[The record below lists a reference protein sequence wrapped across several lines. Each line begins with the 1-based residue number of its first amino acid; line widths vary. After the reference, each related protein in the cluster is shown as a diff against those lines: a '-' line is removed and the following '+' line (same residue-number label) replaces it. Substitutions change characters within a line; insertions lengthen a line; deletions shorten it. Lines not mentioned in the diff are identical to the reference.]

1 MRLVNGMRKWWPSLL
16 AVVLI
21 LVVALTGC
29 SLSDDNGKI
38 KLRVVTMFGG
48 TDPAKK
54 AYEQALKDF
63 MKAHPDVEIVDES
76 MTATG
81 DDFRTKVKTDFASG
95 NEPDVTFFFT
105 GAEAEPIIQSGAV
118 VPYEE
123 IFAKDKAWS
132 DAFSDNVKQQVK
144 AKDGKIYA
152 VPITG
157 FYEGLFVNKSLFKR
171 YGLEL
176 PTDWE
181 KFTKAVE
188 TFSKNGIIP
197 IAGSLEE
204 SYYLIE
210 HFILSAGGPAG
221 HNSKFDHGIQPS
233 WAQGLEKIKEV
244 YDMGGFPKDALTIKD
259 AQAQELFKNKQA
271 AMIVNG
277 SWILGGLTDK
287 EDVEVLPFPV
297 MPGGKANPQDL
308 VAGYTSGFYLSKKSY
323 EDKDKKGLALE
334 LIKYLT
340 SKEMVKKFAE
350 ANGGVPAVDVKVEG
364 LPTVY
369 QQGHQMVQEAH
380 SLSLPIDAQISAEAF
395 NEIRKGVP
403 HIVQGKKTA
412 QDVLQ
417 AALKI
422 EQEKMPK

>member
-1 MRLVNGMRKWWPSLL
+1 MRKCGTGLL
-16 AVVLI
+16 AIVLTLMI
-21 LVVALTGC
+21 ALTGC
-29 SLSDDNGKI
+29 SPSADGGKI
-38 KLRVVTMFGG
+38 KLRIVTMFGG

-54 AYEQALKDF
+54 TYDQALKDF

-105 GAEAEPIIQSGAV
+105 GAEAEPIVQSGAV
-118 VPYEE
+118 IPYDEL
-123 IFAKDKAWS
+123 FAKDKAWG
-132 DAFSDNVKQQVK
+132 DAFSENVKTQMK
-144 AKDGKIYA
+144 AKDDKIYA
-152 VPITG
+152 VPVTG
-157 FYEGLFVNKSLFKR
+157 FYEGLFVNKSLFEK
-171 YGLEL
+171 YNLEL
-176 PTDWE
+176 PTDWD
-181 KFTKAVE
+181 KFNKAVE
-188 TFSKNGIIP
+188 IFAENGIVP

-221 HNSKFDHGIQPS
+221 HNSKFDNGIHPT
-233 WAQGLEKIKEV
+233 WAQGLEQIKEV
-244 YDMGGFPKDALTIKD
+244 YDKGGFPKDALTMKD

-297 MPGGKANPQDL
+297 LPGGKANPKDL
-308 VAGYTSGFYLSKKSY
+308 VAGYTSGFYLSKKSH

-340 SKEMVKKFAE
+340 SKDMIKKFAE
-350 ANGGVPAVDVKVEG
+350 ANGGVPAVDVTVDS
-364 LPTVY
+364 LPTVAKN
-369 QQGHQMVQEAH
+369 GHKMVQEAS

-395 NEIRKGVP
+395 NEIRKGIP
-403 HIVQGKKTA
+403 YIVQGKKTI
-412 QDVLQ
+412 QDVLS
-417 AALKI
+417 AAQKI
-422 EQEKMPK
+422 EQEKTKK